1 MLAAATAISG
11 AIIAALVSLG
21 PIAAPIVGAAV
32 TAGPLATAGT
42 AIAGLAGTGSAAGGS
57 VALGAGAGAIGGNP
71 HAALGVEN
79 GINDSINQ
87 AKDAAAGSINNLNI
101 PGVPPVHFN

>member
-1 MLAAATAISG
+1 
-11 AIIAALVSLG
+11 
-21 PIAAPIVGAAV
+21 
-32 TAGPLATAGT
+32 
-42 AIAGLAGTGSAAGGS
+42 GSA
-57 VALGAGAGAIGGNP
+57 ALGAGAGAIGGNP